1 MHLRQYEI
9 VTDVDKL
16 KVDLQATFMKYRT
29 IKQWAYIVHDKD
41 DTRPHYHIYLNFG
54 TGVDSKLVAD
64 WFKLGYT
71 DENGVEH
78 TGEQFIE
85 KVKGR
90 KADILMYLTH
100 ENESQKYK
108 HVYDRSEVVSN
119 FAVDVEIEQAKIIG
133 DFEHYSYAQQLKYID
148 SLPRDEKVK
157 LHKKLKNLWELY
169 LETSTLCPDRNIE
182 VVFISG
188 KGGAGKTYY
197 AKKMLESMGMDYCVS
212 SSSNDPFQ
220 DYMGQDAII
229 LDDLRD
235 VVFKDSTKSDGYED
249 LLKLL
254 DNNTSSTVKSRFK
267 NKLFFGKVIV
277 ITSTV
282 PLWYWFSAKR
292 SEYDGVDKLNQ
303 LYRRIGT
310 YVVVEETLVTVYP
323 NGVGEDGRPKG
334 VGVKYVNELKNKKE
348 DKKHNTDFISVFDK
362 MAVRE
367 PEQLT
372 FFPLLENELPF
383 KNDD

>member
-16 KVDLQATFMKYRT
+16 KVDLQATFMKYKT

-54 TGVDSKLVAD
+54 TGVDSKLVAE
-64 WFKLGYT
+64 WFNLGYT

-90 KADILMYLTH
+90 KADVLMYLTH

-108 HVYDRSEVVSN
+108 HIYDRSEVVSN

-133 DFEHYSYAQQLKYID
+133 DFEHYSYAQQIKYVD
-148 SLPRDEKVK
+148 SLPIDEKVK
-157 LHKKLKNLWELY
+157 TFNKLKKLWELR
-169 LETSTLCPDRNIE
+169 LDAASLNTERNVD

-197 AKKMLESMGMDYCVS
+197 AKKMLDAMGMDYCVS

-235 VVFKDSTKSDGYED
+235 TVFKDGNKSDGYED
-249 LLKLL
+249 MLKLL
-254 DNNTSSTVKSRFK
+254 DNNTSSTVKARFK

-282 PLWYWFSAKR
+282 PLWYWFSDRR
-292 SEYDGVDKLNQ
+292 SEYGGVDKLNQ

-310 YVVVEETLVTVYP
+310 YVVVEEKQVTVYP
-323 NGVGEDGRPKG
+323 DGVGEDGRPKG
-334 VGVKYVNELKNKKE
+334 SGVVYINELSKKKE
-348 DKKHNTDFISVFDK
+348 EKKRNLNFISVFDK

-372 FFPLLENELPF
+372 LFPIPESELPF
-383 KNDD
+383 KNK